1 MQVDKAAAPLILV
14 VDDESVNRLIL
25 ESNLKKHELRT
36 ISASSGQEC
45 LELAQREK
53 PDLILLDIIMPEMDG
68 FETCQALKNKEESRN
83 IPVIFLSALTD
94 SEIKT
99 KGFEAGGVDYVSKPF
114 DARELL
120 ARVHTH
126 LTLRN
131 QEKQLRLYSENLED
145 MVNERT
151 NKLKLAE
158 QELQRNYDM
167 QTALN
172 QLLQLSLQE
181 LPLEN
186 LLQQCLESILGTS
199 WLALQNRGCIFLQE
213 EDGTRYRMAAQI
225 NLPQAVLDRFSSF
238 TPGEYA
244 CGKAIEEQE
253 IIVVPDDAPAHK
265 VPPNLI
271 PDPHSHI
278 CVPIRSKDATVA
290 LMNLYTDKDRSLSQQ
305 DLIFMR
311 AVGRTLAQVILYKWT
326 EQRMFHHVYHEPLT
340 NLPNRTAL
348 LDRLSKEIQKL
359 RSVPDYKF
367 SLILANL
374 DRFNRYNES
383 LGYDLGD
390 KLILSSAQRMLVGRK
405 AEEEVLHLGG
415 DGFAVL
421 MKDLGEPVAPLF
433 LAENIL
439 DALKQPHKLDGHE
452 IQTSASAGVVISN
465 TGYERAEDVLRD
477 ADIALHQAKH
487 KGRGRFEV
495 FNCLMHQKARQTM
508 QMFMDLRLALQRNEF
523 VLFYQPIICLASGRA
538 AGVEALIRWFHP
550 AQGMVSPGEFIP
562 LAEETGLILPIG
574 RWVLERACL
583 DMLRFAED
591 MGFSEPMMVSVNLS
605 AKQFAQA
612 DLYEQVE
619 AIIECTGFPPQCLK
633 LEITESVIMEN
644 AEAAVRILD
653 RLKKLGIKISI
664 DDFGTGYSS
673 LSYLNRF
680 SADILKIDRSFVSRM
695 HLGGENLEIVRTI
708 VTLAQAMKMLVI
720 AEGVETKEELEALT
734 ALKCEYAQGFYF
746 AKPMPLDQ
754 LQGFNMFGE
763 MEERRGLSGDR
774 RGRLPDRRKSNGRRS
789 SDYCTEDLR
798 SET

>member
-1 MQVDKAAAPLILV
+1 MQLDKAATPLILV

-25 ESNLKKHELRT
+25 ESNLKKFELRT

-45 LELAQREK
+45 LELARREK

-68 FETCQALKNKEESRN
+68 FETCLALKSEQESRD

-94 SEIKT
+94 SSIKT

-114 DARELL
+114 DSRELL
-120 ARVHTH
+120 ARVRTH

-131 QEKQLRLYSENLED
+131 QEKQLRLYSETLED
-145 MVNERT
+145 MVDERT
-151 NKLKLAE
+151 NKLKSAE
-158 QELQRNYDM
+158 KELQRNYEM

-186 LLQQCLESILGTS
+186 LLQQCLESILETS

-213 EDGTRYRMAAQI
+213 EAGTRYNMSAHS
-225 NLPQAVLDRFSSF
+225 NLPPIILDRCASIL
-238 TPGEYA
+238 PGECA

-265 VPPNLI
+265 APASLM

-278 CVPIRSKDATVA
+278 CVPIRSKDSTVA
-290 LMNLYTDKDRSLSQQ
+290 LMNLYADKGRGLTQQ
-305 DLIFMR
+305 DLVFLK
-311 AVGRTLAQVILYKWT
+311 AVGRTLAQIILYKRT
-326 EQRMFHHVYHEPLT
+326 EQRIFHHVYHEPLT
-340 NLPNRTAL
+340 NLPNRAAL
-348 LDRLSKEIQKL
+348 LDRLNKEIEKL

-374 DRFNRYNES
+374 DRFNRFNES

-390 KLILSSAQRMLVGRK
+390 KLILSSAQRILVNRK

-421 MKDLGEPVAPLF
+421 MKDLSEPVAPLL
-433 LAENIL
+433 LAEKIL
-439 DALKQPHKLDGHE
+439 EALKQPHHLDDQE
-452 IQTSASAGVVISN
+452 LQTTASAGVVLSN

-477 ADIALHQAKH
+477 ADIALHQAKN

-523 VLFYQPIICLASGRA
+523 VLFYQPIICLSSGRA
-538 AGVEALIRWFHP
+538 EGVEALIRWFHP

-583 DMLRFAED
+583 DMLQFAED
-591 MGFSEPMMVSVNLS
+591 LGFSEPMMVSVNLS
-605 AKQFAQA
+605 AKQFAQK
-612 DLYEQVE
+612 DLFEQVE
-619 AIIECTGFPPQCLK
+619 AILECTGFPPQCLK

-680 SADILKIDRSFVSRM
+680 SADILKVDRSFVSRM

-708 VTLAQAMKMLVI
+708 VTLAQAMKMMVI
-720 AEGVETKEELEALT
+720 AEGVETKEEMDALI
-734 ALKCEYAQGFYF
+734 ALKCEYAQGYYF

-754 LQGFNMFGE
+754 LRGSQMFGE
-763 MEERRGLSGDR
+763 SEDRRGLTADR
-774 RGRLPDRRKSNGRRS
+774 RGKLPDRRASNGRRA
-789 SDYCTEDLR
+789 SDYCK
-798 SET
+798 ET